1 MEKWACVLFRY
12 ARRAIM
18 LLISNSGGYFFLLL
32 VGCQYCEGGDGG
44 SMMGN
49 KKLM

>member
-1 MEKWACVLFRY
+1 
-12 ARRAIM
+12 M
-18 LLISNSGGYFFLLL
+18 LLISNSGGFCFLLL